1 MKLDDYDKDINV
13 RDLGR
18 GSGGGGFGRGGGGIG
33 MLLNFL
39 PLLLGRKLGCGTVL
53 IIAAVGAFFLFSG
66 GGAQLFGDMGGSDSG
81 SQSASA
87 GSNDI
92 DTICNLDASRREM
105 CNTLSS
111 VDNTWETLFR
121 SQNSNYTAPTLNFF
135 TDSNRSACGA
145 AQSAMGPFYCPAD
158 QGIYIDT
165 SFFNELDQKFGA
177 SGDFARRYVLAHEVG
192 HHIQT
197 LSGISRQVR
206 QAQGSASRTE
216 SNQLQVRMELQADC
230 YAGVWA
236 GRNADRIE
244 PGDVEEG
251 MRAANAIGDDN
262 IMRSAGRRPVPESFT
277 HGSSE
282 QRMRWL
288 RRGMETGDPAQ
299 CDTFNARQL

>member
-1 MKLDDYDKDINV
+1 MRLDDYDKDINV

-18 GSGGGGFGRGGGGIG
+18 GSGGGGLSGGGIG

-39 PLLLGRKLGCGTVL
+39 PFLLGRKMGCGTIL
-53 IIAAVGAFFLFSG
+53 LIAAVGAFFLYSG
-66 GGAQLFGDMGGSDSG
+66 GGASFLGDMGGSSTR
-81 SQSASA
+81 SQSATA
-87 GSNDI
+87 GSDNVDS
-92 DTICNLDASRREM
+92 ICNLDASRREM

-111 VDNTWETLFR
+111 VDNTWEVLFR
-121 SQNSNYTAPTLNFF
+121 ANGSQYKAPTLNFF
-135 TDSNRSACGA
+135 TDSNSSACGA
-145 AQSAMGPFYCPAD
+145 AQLAMGPFYCPTD
-158 QGIYIDT
+158 EGIYIDT
-165 SFFNELDQKFGA
+165 SFFEELDQKFGA
-177 SGDFARRYVLAHEVG
+177 AGDFARRYVLAHEVG

-206 QAQGSASRTE
+206 QAQGSASQTE
-216 SNQLQVRMELQADC
+216 GNALQVRMELQADC

-236 GRNADRIE
+236 GRNQDRIE
-244 PGDVEEG
+244 LGDVEEG

-299 CDTFNARQL
+299 CDTFGARQL